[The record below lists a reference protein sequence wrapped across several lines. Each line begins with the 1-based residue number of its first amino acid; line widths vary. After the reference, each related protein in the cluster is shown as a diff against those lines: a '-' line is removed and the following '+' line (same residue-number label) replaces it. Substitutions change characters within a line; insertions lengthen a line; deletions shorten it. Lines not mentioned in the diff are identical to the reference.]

1 MSAPCVDELILDI
14 GLIPIFL
21 IFMTQVSFSIL
32 LDKRVVNIVDYN
44 ASSLIFLEASSV
56 LIGLEKII
64 AFVLQAYCQSLL
76 FSGYLNT
83 LSPSAPNPP

>member
-21 IFMTQVSFSIL
+21 IFMNQVSFSIL
-32 LDKRVVNIVDYN
+32 LGKRVMNIVDSK
-44 ASSLIFLEASSV
+44 APCLIFLEAS
-56 LIGLEKII
+56 GLLMGPGKII

-76 FSGYLNT
+76 CLWLLEYT
-83 LSPSAPNPP
+83 